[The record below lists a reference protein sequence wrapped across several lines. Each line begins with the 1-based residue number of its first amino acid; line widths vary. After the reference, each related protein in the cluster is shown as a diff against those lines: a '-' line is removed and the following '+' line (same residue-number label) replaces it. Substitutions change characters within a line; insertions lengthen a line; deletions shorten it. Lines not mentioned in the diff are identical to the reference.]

1 MLNVG
6 IISSKGD
13 PRIALVPETVDKY
26 LKLPSSI
33 MVEKGSGVNASLP
46 DSIFGE
52 KVRFEDRTT
61 ILSQA
66 DILLSALPPQ
76 PEELDHIRPGTVL
89 ISMFAPYQF
98 AGVADPLNTK
108 GLIAY
113 SLDMIPRSSLAQ
125 SMDVLSSMASI
136 AGYKAVLT
144 AASLLPRY
152 FPMLMTASGTIKP
165 AKVLVLGAG
174 VAGLQAIATAKRLGA
189 VVEVFDTRKAVKEEV
204 ESLGAK
210 FVEVEGARDEKS
222 AGGYAVEQTED
233 FLQRQRQMVQEK
245 ASKSDVV
252 ICTAQVRGKKAP
264 VLITAGTLDK
274 MRAGS
279 VIIDLA
285 SSTGGNCEVS
295 EDQKTI
301 HHRGIIVVGNSQLA
315 DTVSIDASFLLSNNY
330 FNFLNT
336 LIKEGKINHDASNE
350 ILHSA
355 CITKSL

>member
-26 LKLPSSI
+26 LKIPCLLL
-33 MVEKGSGVNASLP
+33 VEKGSGDAASLP
-46 DSIFGE
+46 DKIFGE
-52 KVRFEDRTT
+52 KVRFEDRNSV
-61 ILSQA
+61 LNQS
-66 DILLSALPPQ
+66 DVLLSALPPTSQ
-76 PEELDHIRPGTVL
+76 DLEFIRPGTVL
-89 ISMFAPYQF
+89 VSMFAPYQTPGIE
-98 AGVADPLNTK
+98 AHYPSKEV
-108 GLIAY
+108 IAY

-136 AGYKAVLT
+136 AGYKAVLM
-144 AASLLPRY
+144 AATLLPRY
-152 FPMLMTASGTIKP
+152 FPMLMTASGTVKP

-174 VAGLQAIATAKRLGA
+174 VAGLQAIATARRLGA

-222 AGGYAVEQTED
+222 AGGYAVEQSED

-252 ICTAQVRGKKAP
+252 ICTAQIRGKKAP
-264 VLITAGTLDK
+264 VLITAGTLEK
-274 MRAGS
+274 MRVGS

-285 SSTGGNCEVS
+285 SSTGGNCEVTQ
-295 EDQKTI
+295 DQKSI
-301 HHRGIIVVGNSQLA
+301 KHHGITVVGNSQLA

-330 FNFLNT
+330 LNFLNT
-336 LIKEGKINHDASNE
+336 LIKEGKINHDVSNE
-350 ILHSA
+350 IIQAA
-355 CITKSL
+355 CITK